1 MPISPRGLATFDR
14 KTFRQDPLIF
24 DRVSGQLFGASAF
37 DRAAVVALQAGSVVA
52 KSFGHR
58 GYGIGCRA
66 IGAVVAPRE
75 IVVRL
80 NEDARFA
87 MPFCDGYWSR
97 LLNRGYH
104 YEEEIEALLRAAR
117 QDRYTFVD
125 CGANF
130 GYWSVL
136 ASSRPFGPQ
145 QAIAIEASAANAQ
158 HLKRNA
164 DLNGNRFHC
173 LHAAVGGRSGA
184 FVRVTGTRDE
194 KLETIRLAQAEPDS
208 VETVSLDGLA
218 EDGLIDT
225 SLPLV
230 IKLDVEGVE
239 IEALDGAGGL
249 LARDCVV
256 ICEEH
261 GSDRTHAV
269 SRHLTEKTLL
279 KLFVFDPAFGHF
291 AQLEEVSDLTR
302 IKKHAWVGYNVFA
315 TSSSRWREKLLSA
328 TWSSR

>member
-1 MPISPRGLATFDR
+1 MPTSPRGLATFDQSGGG
-14 KTFRQDPLIF
+14 QDPLSF
-24 DRVSGQLFGASAF
+24 DRVSGRLVGASGL
-37 DRAAVVALQAGSVVA
+37 DRAAVVALQAGSVVT
-52 KSFGHR
+52 KPFGHC
-58 GYGIGCRA
+58 GYGIGCRV
-66 IGAVVAPRE
+66 IGAIAAPRE

-80 NEDARFA
+80 NEDALFA

-97 LLNRGYH
+97 LLNRGYD

-117 QDRYTFVD
+117 QDHYAFVD

-136 ASSRPFGPQ
+136 ASSRPFGVQ
-145 QAIAIEASAANAQ
+145 QAVAIEASASNAQ

-164 DLNGNRFHC
+164 DLNGDRFRC
-173 LHAAVGGRSGA
+173 LYAAVGGRSGA
-184 FVRVTGTRDE
+184 FVRVTGTRHE
-194 KLETIRLAQAEPDS
+194 KLGTIPLARAEPGS

-218 EDGLIDT
+218 EDGLIDA

-239 IEALDGAGGL
+239 IEALDGAEGL
-249 LARDCVV
+249 LAGDCVV

-269 SRHLTEKTLL
+269 SRHLVEKTSLH
-279 KLFVFDPAFGHF
+279 LFVFDPAAGRFI
-291 AQLEEVSDLTR
+291 QLEEVSGLAR

-315 TSSSRWREKLLSA
+315 TSSSRWRERLLSA
-328 TWSSR
+328 TWRSR